1 MQKQGKN
8 HWSRE
13 TTVQGPHSPSRDTH
27 IFELF
32 WRHWSDS
39 VLSASTQNP
48 GWLELEGWWC
58 WLSLTSTP
66 PIRRLPTS
74 WSCALWTIAIN
85 LLATLGISLPWSP
98 LLGKAI
104 KPFFSQFSSVQ
115 SLSRVQLFATPWI
128 AARQASL
135 SITNSW
141 SVSYLSSLE
150 WRCLSYVLYFGSTY

>member
-85 LLATLGISLPWSP
+85 LLTKYFQVG
-98 LLGKAI
+98 
-104 KPFFSQFSSVQ
+104 
-115 SLSRVQLFATPWI
+115 
-128 AARQASL
+128 
-135 SITNSW
+135 TNSFEGMSLLFPFAW
-141 SVSYLSSLE
+141 KSNKAVLFYLTQNSASE
-150 WRCLSYVLYFGSTY
+150 IKFGTGAQRLSFQHRWFII